1 MLQTTELA
9 LLRRVAAE
17 QADSRA
23 PSVTAGVVREGD
35 LAWFGARG
43 KVGGRAPTLD
53 TQYRIGSITKTFVA
67 VLVMRLRDEGKLDL
81 NDPLDTHV
89 PGTSFG
95 GVTIAQLLA
104 HTGGLTSE
112 SPGDWWERAPGGDW
126 AALEKSLAE
135 NALRHRSGA
144 RFHYTNVGY
153 GVLGELVARHRGVSW
168 LDALNAEILEPLG
181 MTRTTPHPRAPAA
194 DGWAVHPF
202 ADVLLPEPAPDAGAM
217 APAGQLW
224 STPTDLARWT
234 RLIAGDT
241 GGVLHPDTV
250 AEMREPAHVDDA
262 DEWTAGYGLGLQTM
276 RVGGRR
282 LAGHGGSMPGFLAMV
297 LVDERTGTG
306 AFVTT
311 NTTGGVA
318 VGGMAVDLINLV
330 EQHEPA
336 LPREWAPL
344 AEHDPALLELT
355 GLWHWGPTPYLLKL
369 LPDRWLNLAPVA
381 GRGRASRFRPAGPDR
396 WTGLDGYYAGE
407 TLELRRDAEGRPS
420 HFDLATFVFTR
431 EPYGTPEAVPGG
443 VDEQGWRSGIS

>member
-1 MLQTTELA
+1 MLQTTEAA

-23 PSVTAGVVREGD
+23 PSVTAGVVRDGA

-43 KVGGRAPTLD
+43 KVDGQAPTRD

-67 VLVMRLRDEGKLDL
+67 VLVMRLRDEGRLDL
-81 NDPLDTHV
+81 NDPLDKHV

-95 GVTIAQLLA
+95 AVTIAQLLA
-104 HTGGLTSE
+104 HTAGLTSE
-112 SPGDWWERAPGGDW
+112 SPGAWWERAPGSDW
-126 AALEKSLAE
+126 QSLEQSLAE

-153 GVLGELVARHRGVSW
+153 GVLGEVVARLRGCTW
-168 LDALNAEILEPLG
+168 LEALEAEILRPLE
-181 MTRTTPHPRAPAA
+181 MTRTTPHPVAPAA
-194 DGWAVHPF
+194 LGWAVHPF
-202 ADVLLPEPAPDAGAM
+202 ADVLLPEPTPDSGAM

-224 STPTDLARWT
+224 STPDDLARWT
-234 RLIAGDT
+234 RLVAGDT

-262 DEWTAGYGLGLQTM
+262 DEWTTGYGLGLQVM

-297 LVDERTGTG
+297 LADERTGTG
-306 AFVTT
+306 AFVTANST
-311 NTTGGVA
+311 SGVA
-318 VGGMAVDLINLV
+318 VGTVATDLINIV
-330 EQHEPA
+330 EAHEPA
-336 LPREWAPL
+336 LPREWEPL
-344 AEHDPALLELT
+344 PDHDPALLALT

-369 LPDRWLNLAPVA
+369 LPDRWLNLAPVS
-381 GRGRASRFRPAGPDR
+381 GRGRQSRFRPAGPDL

-407 TLELRRDAEGRPS
+407 TLELHRTPDGSPS
-420 HFDLATFVFTR
+420 HFDLATFIFTR
-431 EPYGTPEAVPGG
+431 EPYGTPEAIPGG
-443 VDEQGWRSGIS
+443 VDEKGWR